1 VNDIV
6 RRSDGTSASEK
17 DLRKVYPKEGSS
29 GQASKKPA
37 ILSAPSGSV
46 VKASSD
52 GLSDVSQVVSWEAGF
67 VDNLSDVTNSLNISG
82 RCITSNVVTIAY
94 SSQQVL

>member
-6 RRSDGTSASEK
+6 RRSDGTSASER
-17 DLRKVYPKEGSS
+17 DLRKVRPKEDSS
-29 GQASKKPA
+29 GQASKQSA
-37 ILSAPSGSV
+37 ILSAPSGSI
-46 VKASSD
+46 VKTSSD

-82 RCITSNVVTIAY
+82 RSTTSTVVTVAY
-94 SSQQVL
+94 SSQ